1 MEFQR
6 RAHAVVIGGSIAGLC
21 AARVL
26 GDHFARVTL
35 VERDSL
41 PHGVEHRP
49 GAPQA
54 HHLHLLLLRGLHEL
68 ERLFP
73 GIENDLA
80 QQGAGRVD
88 LGSDVA
94 HYTEWGWAPRARIDV
109 APLTMSRL
117 LLESC
122 IRARVFRELPNL
134 TRLEATRVTGLKVRH
149 LTHGTIVTG
158 VRTSDAQ
165 RPELEADLVVDAS
178 GRNSRALEWLEV
190 HGLPSPPEER
200 VDPLAGYA
208 SRFYELAPEPRR
220 WWRGMIIDAKLP
232 TLRRWGMLMPIE
244 DGRVGVTVGGINGE
258 YPPGEE
264 SAFHDFV
271 EHLASPALARAIAT
285 ARPISPIHTHRA
297 LSNRARHFERWS
309 SEVGGFIALGD
320 SAVAFNAAYGQGM
333 SMAAAAVNTLN
344 ALLRERVSGGVNAPF
359 AFTRRFHREQWRQ
372 LRTAWGVATGADLR
386 WPATEGARPRGH
398 ALSTALGNMIVRA
411 ANHDPDLRRR
421 LGPVVQLL
429 VEPASLLASPS
440 FLTRLVVA
448 EMRRRVGAS
457 LLLEAPLEFDE
468 TLSH

>member
-41 PHGVEHRP
+41 PQGVAHRA

-54 HHLHLLLLRGLHEL
+54 HHLHLLLLRGLLEL

-73 GIENDLA
+73 GLELELTA
-80 QQGAGRVD
+80 QGAGRVD

-94 HYTEWGWAPRARIDV
+94 HFTEWGWAPRARIDV

-122 IRARVFRELPNL
+122 VRTRVFRELKNL
-134 TRLEATRVTGLKVRH
+134 TRLEGVRVTGLKVRH
-149 LTHGTIVTG
+149 LTNGTLVTG
-158 VRTSDAQ
+158 VRTSDPE

-178 GRNSRALEWLEV
+178 GRNSRALEWLEQ
-190 HGLPSPPEER
+190 HGVASPSEEL

-208 SRFYELAPEPRR
+208 SRFYELAPNPRR

-232 TLRRWGMLMPIE
+232 KLRRWGMLMPIE
-244 DGRVGVTVGGINGE
+244 NGRVGVTVGGINGE

-264 SAFHDFV
+264 AAFHDYV
-271 EHLASPALARAIAT
+271 EKLASPALSRAIASAKPIT
-285 ARPISPIHTHRA
+285 AIHTHRA

-320 SAVAFNAAYGQGM
+320 SAIAFNAAYGQGM

-344 ALLRERVSGGVNAPF
+344 TLLGERTAATQTPF
-359 AFTRRFHREQWRQ
+359 ALTRRFHREQWRQ

-398 ALSTALGNMIVRA
+398 ALSTAFGNMIVRA
-411 ANHDPDLRRR
+411 ANHDPNLRRR

-429 VEPASLLASPS
+429 VEPASLLMSPG

-448 EMRRRVGAS
+448 ELRRRMGSS
-457 LLLEAPLEFDE
+457 LLLQAPLELDE
-468 TLSH
+468 NLLR